1 MATPQWALER
11 IQTAKE
17 KNLTVLNLSGWQT
30 FDRLTEIPDA
40 IFGMS
45 QLISLDLY
53 HNKLTNLPKAIT
65 KLQKLTALG
74 LSHNQLT
81 ELPESITGLQNLT
94 SLGLTGNQLTSLPE
108 SISKL
113 QNLTWLSISLNQL
126 ASLPESVTKLRNL
139 LSLNLGHNQ
148 LTNLPESI
156 TKLQNLLSLDLSH
169 NQLNNLPESITGLK
183 NLTSLDLSH
192 NQLTNLPESITRLQ
206 NLTSLDLRQNQL
218 TSLPESI
225 TRLQNLTSLGLSLNQ
240 LSSLPESIT
249 LLQSLTALYLSL
261 NHLTSLPKSITRLQN
276 LRTLILTGNR
286 FTSLPEPITKLQ
298 NLTTLVLTGNRFTNL
313 PDSVMKL
320 QNLTTLILTGN
331 RFTSLPESI
340 TKLKN
345 LSSLDLSHNQM
356 TNLSE
361 SITNL
366 QNLTALNL
374 TDNQLTSLPQA
385 ITKLQNLT
393 ALDFSRN
400 QLTKLPESITR
411 LQNLASLNLSHNL
424 LTSVPNSITQLQNLT
439 SVDLTGNQLATPPQE
454 VAEKGIKAIREYFRQ
469 LNEQG
474 QEQLYEA
481 KMLILGE
488 GGAGKT
494 TLAKKIEN
502 PSYTLQ
508 DEKSTEGVNVT
519 TMSFPIDSDTS
530 FRVNIWDFGGQEI
543 YHATHQFFLTRR
555 SLYIL
560 VADTRKED
568 TDFYYWLNVVELWSE
583 NSPLLIVKNEKQ
595 DRNRDLNEN
604 QLRGQFENLKEI
616 LAVNFNT
623 NRGLDKLKAAIEH
636 HIKNL
641 PHIGSPLPKIW
652 VRVRTKLENDPR
664 NYISLDEYLAICQE
678 NGFTETKD
686 SLQLSNYLN
695 DIGVFLHFQDEPLL
709 NKTVILK
716 PTWGTDAVYKV
727 LDNQMVIKNLG
738 RFTRAD
744 LNLIWQ
750 APSDE
755 VMRDEL
761 LQLMMKFKLCYE
773 VPTQKGTYIAPQLL
787 TGNQPNYEWN
797 DEDNLLLR
805 YSYEFMPRGILLQF
819 IVVMNTLIWDQNV
832 WKSGVLLEKDRT
844 HAEVIKFY
852 EKREIH
858 VRVVGAHKKE
868 LMTIVLHELDKIHA
882 AYKQLK
888 VDKLIPCNC
897 VECKTKQKPYF
908 YRFEIL
914 QKFVEDRQDQIQ
926 CQQSY
931 KMVYVRGLIDDI
943 LEKAY
948 MHKEFESPLAQYI
961 IHGDY
966 IDQGEKKMT
975 DNKIVIKN
983 STVHGSVIATESI
996 KDSFNTIEKASIQG
1010 NLKEQLQQLTQ
1021 AVNAMAQSLP
1031 KEQAEEVADDMKR
1044 LAEEAIKPAPS
1055 KKWYSIS
1062 IEGLTKAAQ
1071 NLGEVGEPVIKLA
1084 AKVSALLLAGG

>member
-1 MATPQWALER
+1 MVTPQWALER
-11 IQTAKE
+11 IQKAKE
-17 KNLTVLNLSGWQT
+17 KKLTVLNLSGWQT
-30 FDRLTEIPDA
+30 FDPLTEIPNE

-53 HNKLTNLPKAIT
+53 HNRLTSLPESIKE
-65 KLQKLTALG
+65 LQNLTALG
-74 LSHNQLT
+74 LSHNQLIH
-81 ELPESITGLQNLT
+81 LPESITKLQNLT
-94 SLGLTGNQLTSLPE
+94 SLGLTGNLLTSLPD
-108 SISKL
+108 SIIEL
-113 QNLTWLSISLNQL
+113 QNLTWLGLSLNQL
-126 ASLPESVTKLRNL
+126 VNLPESITKLRNL

-148 LTNLPESI
+148 LTTLPEAI
-156 TKLQNLLSLDLSH
+156 TSLQNLVSLDLSY
-169 NQLNNLPESITGLK
+169 NQLEILPEPITALR

-192 NQLTNLPESITRLQ
+192 NQLTNLPRSITQLQ
-206 NLTSLDLRQNQL
+206 NLKSLDLRQNQL

-225 TRLQNLTSLGLSLNQ
+225 TRLQNLMSLGLSLNH
-240 LSSLPESIT
+240 LTSLPESIT
-249 LLQSLTALYLSL
+249 LLQSLEALYLSL
-261 NHLTSLPKSITRLQN
+261 NQLTSLPKSITRLQN
-276 LRTLILTGNR
+276 LRTLVLTGNG
-286 FTSLPEPITKLQ
+286 FTSLPEPVTKLQ
-298 NLTTLVLTGNRFTNL
+298 NLTTLVLTGNRFTSL
-313 PDSVMKL
+313 PDSTAKL
-320 QNLTTLILTGN
+320 QNLTTLVLTGN
-331 RFTSLPESI
+331 RFVSLPEPI
-340 TKLKN
+340 ARLGN
-345 LSSLDLSHNQM
+345 LTSLDLSHNQL
-356 TNLSE
+356 TSLSD
-361 SITNL
+361 SIAKL

-374 TDNQLTSLPQA
+374 TDNQLTNLPQA
-385 ITKLQNLT
+385 ITKLHNLT
-393 ALDFSRN
+393 ALNASHN
-400 QLTKLPESITR
+400 QLTRLPESITR
-411 LQNLASLNLSHNL
+411 LQNLASLDLRHNL
-424 LTSVPNSITQLQNLT
+424 LNSMPASITLLQNLT
-439 SVDLTGNQLATPPQE
+439 SLDLTDNQLAIPPQE

-474 QEQLYEA
+474 EDQLYEA

-494 TLAKKIEN
+494 TLAKKIEDSN
-502 PSYTLQ
+502 YILQ
-508 DEKSTEGVNVT
+508 DEKSTEGILVST
-519 TMSFPIDSDTS
+519 WSFPIDAGKS
-530 FRVNIWDFGGQEI
+530 FCVNIWDFGGQEI

-560 VADTRKED
+560 LADTRRED

-595 DRNRDLNEN
+595 DRHRDLNEN

-616 LAVNFNT
+616 LAVNFAT
-623 NRGLDKLKAAIEH
+623 NRGLDKLRIAIEH

-652 VRVRTKLENDPR
+652 VRVRAQLENDPR
-664 NYISLDEYLAICQE
+664 NYISLEEYLAICKE
-678 NGFTETKD
+678 NGITETKD
-686 SLQLSNYLN
+686 SLQLSSYLN

-744 LNLIWQ
+744 VNAIWQ
-750 APSDE
+750 TPSDE
-755 VMRDEL
+755 AMRDEL

-773 VPTQKGTYIAPQLL
+773 VPTQRGVYIAPQLL
-787 TGNQPNYEWN
+787 TGNQPKYEWN
-797 DEDNLLLR
+797 EEENLLLR
-805 YSYEFMPRGILLQF
+805 YTYEFMPRGILLQF
-819 IVVMNTLIWDQNV
+819 MVVMSMLIWDQNI
-832 WKSGVLLEKDRT
+832 WKSGVVLEKDKTR
-844 HAEVIKFY
+844 AEVIKFY

-882 AYKQLK
+882 TYKHLR

-897 VECKTKQKPYF
+897 MDCKTKQKPYF

-914 QKFVEDRQDQIQ
+914 QKFVEDRQNQIQ

-931 KMVYVRGLIDDI
+931 KMVYVRGLIDDV

-975 DNKIVIKN
+975 DNKIVINN
-983 STVHGSVIATESI
+983 STIHGSVVAAENI
-996 KDSFNTIEKASIQG
+996 KESFNTIETAPLP
-1010 NLKEQLQQLTQ
+1010 NDLKEQLKQLTQ
-1021 AVNAMAQSLP
+1021 AVNVMIQTLP

-1044 LAEEAIKPAPS
+1044 LAEEVVKPVPN
-1055 KKWYSIS
+1055 KKWYSVS
-1062 IEGLTKAAQ
+1062 IEGLKKVAD
-1071 NLGEVGEPVIKLA
+1071 NLGEVGEPVLRLA
-1084 AKVSALLLAGG
+1084 GKVLALLVMR